1 MITGRWKQ
9 FVTWHQKGA
18 ACVRTAEERERER
31 EREREGEGEGE
42 GEGLLA
48 LFEAVNIFKNP
59 FSPSG

>member
-18 ACVRTAEERERER
+18 GCVRNAEERKRER
-31 EREREGEGEGE
+31 EKV
-42 GEGLLA
+42 EGLLA

>member
-18 ACVRTAEERERER
+18 ACVRTAEEKERGRMER
-31 EREREGEGEGE
+31 
-42 GEGLLA
+42 LLA